1 MIVRILGEG
10 QYRLDEGH
18 LDALNELDEELDTAL
33 GHADDTAF
41 RAVLARMANL
51 VRTEGTA
58 EPDEF
63 LGGSDLTLPAEDAT
77 RAEVHG
83 MLAEDGLVP
92 G

>member
-10 QYRLDEGH
+10 QFQLDDSH
-18 LDALNELDEELDTAL
+18 LAALNELDEALDTAL
-33 GHADDTAF
+33 GHADDSAF
-41 RAVLARMANL
+41 QAVLAQMTEL
-51 VRTEGTA
+51 VRTQGTP

-63 LGGSDLTLPAEDAT
+63 LGASDLTLPAEDAT
-77 RAEVHG
+77 RDEVTA